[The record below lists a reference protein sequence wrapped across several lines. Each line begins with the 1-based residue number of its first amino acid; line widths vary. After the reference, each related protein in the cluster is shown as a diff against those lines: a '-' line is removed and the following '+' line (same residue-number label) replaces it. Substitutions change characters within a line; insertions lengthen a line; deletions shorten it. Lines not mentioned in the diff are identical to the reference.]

1 MLEKLVNSKYH
12 LKSLIWQ
19 SFVSEARNTNK
30 PYVFQPISQK
40 QSKRSTSTRH
50 APFQDLTHHSR
61 EERDDLGQPDGG
73 GRVDDPDVHED
84 VGKVDDHQD
93 AQEAETDPPV
103 VVVN

>member
-1 MLEKLVNSKYH
+1 MQDSQWRT
-12 LKSLIWQ
+12 S
-19 SFVSEARNTNK
+19 AR
-30 PYVFQPISQK
+30 
-40 QSKRSTSTRH
+40 TRR

-84 VGKVDDHQD
+84 VGEVDDHQD
-93 AQEAETDPPV
+93 AQEAEPDPPV